1 MKETRSEHYK
11 ILLAYLEAYRQSYG
25 PKQAALFQAINAEVR
40 EIESAAYETGRLHGS
55 QSTGSRRKEA
65 ASK

>member
-11 ILLAYLEAYRQSYG
+11 ILLAYLEAYRKRYG

-55 QSTGSRRKEA
+55 QGTGSRRKET
-65 ASK
+65 SK